1 MQVAMKYSWQIKLG
15 IFLVVFS
22 FSVYLL
28 KFLILGDPENTYFYV
43 FNALGFLPINVLLV
57 TLVLNELLST
67 RARKERLEKLN
78 MVIGTFFSEMGT
90 DLLHAITMRDPD
102 ITRVADALTVREE
115 WNDEEFEKTKKVF
128 SSYPFRVLP
137 GRQDL
142 ESMRAFLKDKRNFLL
157 RLLENPMLLEHQA
170 FTELLRAVTHLGEE
184 LERRGD
190 LCSIP
195 DSDVAHLQKD
205 LERVYRLL
213 CFEWLAYMHHLKRHY
228 PYLFSLAMRTNPFD
242 PSARVVIGQ

>member
-1 MQVAMKYSWQIKLG
+1 MTMKYSWQIKLG
-15 IFLVVFS
+15 IFLLFFS
-22 FSVYLL
+22 FSVYFL
-28 KFLILGDPENTYFYV
+28 KFIILGDPENTYFYV

-90 DLLHAITMRDPD
+90 DLLHAITRRDPD
-102 ITRVADALTVREE
+102 IARVTDALKIRED
-115 WNDEEFEKTKKVF
+115 WRDEEFDKTKTVF

-137 GRQDL
+137 ERQDL
-142 ESMRAFLKDKRNFLL
+142 ESMRAFLKDKKNFLL
-157 RLLENPMLLEHQA
+157 RLLENPMLLEHQT
-170 FTELLRAVTHLGEE
+170 FTELLRAVIHLGEE
-184 LERRGD
+184 PGRRGD
-190 LCSIP
+190 LRAIP

-205 LERVYRLL
+205 IERVYCIL
-213 CFEWLAYMHHLKRHY
+213 CFEWLAYMYHLKRHY

-242 PSARVVIGQ
+242 PNAQVIIGQ

>member
-1 MQVAMKYSWQIKLG
+1 MKVTMKYSWHIKLG
-15 IFLVVFS
+15 ILLIVFS

-57 TLVLNELLST
+57 TLVLAEMLNT

-90 DLLHAITMRDPD
+90 DLLHAITRRDPD
-102 ITRVADALTVREE
+102 IARVADALKVREE
-115 WNDEEFEKTKKVF
+115 WGAEEFEKIGKIF
-128 SSYPFRVLP
+128 SSYPFHVLP

-142 ESMRAFLKDKRNFLL
+142 ELMRSFLNEKRNFLL
-157 RLLENPMLLEHQA
+157 RLLENPMLLEHQT

-184 LERRGD
+184 LGRRGD
-190 LCSIP
+190 LHDIP
-195 DSDVAHLQKD
+195 DSDVDHLQRD
-205 LERVYRLL
+205 IERVYRLL
-213 CFEWLAYMHHLKRHY
+213 CFEWLSYMHHLKRHY

-242 PSARVVIGQ
+242 PEARVIIGQ